1 MSWEDVIKMKNIFG
15 ETVSPYEEK
24 YLKKIMDEFL
34 QDIDFAG
41 SMGIVLQVALRMRNY
56 FDKNSEVF
64 KQSRIVLDAIDL
76 AEKEAKKLQT
86 LLKDKY
92 VGDGNLLKE
101 WIGMRGEHNELYG

>member
-1 MSWEDVIKMKNIFG
+1 MSWEDVIKMKDIYG
-15 ETVSPYEEK
+15 ETVPPYEEK
-24 YLKKIMDEFL
+24 YLKEIMDEFL

-41 SMGIVLQVALRMRNY
+41 SMGIVLQVALRMKNY

-64 KQSRIVLDAIDL
+64 QQSRKVLEAINL
-76 AEKEAKKLQT
+76 AEKEAEKLQT

-101 WIGMRGEHNELYG
+101 

>member
-1 MSWEDVIKMKNIFG
+1 MSWKEIVKMKNIYG
-15 ETVSPYEEK
+15 ETVSSSEEK

-41 SMGIVLQVALRMRNY
+41 SMGIVFQVANRMGKY

-64 KQSRIVLDAIDL
+64 QQSREVLEAIDL
-76 AEKEAKKLQT
+76 AEKEAKKLQI

-101 WIGMRGEHNELYG
+101 

>member
-1 MSWEDVIKMKNIFG
+1 MSWEDIIKMKNIYG
-15 ETVSPYEEK
+15 ETVSPYEERYFK
-24 YLKKIMDEFL
+24 EIMDEFL

-41 SMGIVLQVALRMRNY
+41 SMGIVFQVANRMGNY

-64 KQSRIVLDAIDL
+64 QQSREVLEAIDL
-76 AEKEAKKLQT
+76 AEKEAEKLQV

-101 WIGMRGEHNELYG
+101 

>member
-1 MSWEDVIKMKNIFG
+1 MSWEDVIKMKNIYG
-15 ETVSPYEEK
+15 ETVSPSEEK
-24 YLKKIMDEFL
+24 YFKNIMDEFL

-41 SMGIVLQVALRMRNY
+41 SMGIVFQVANRMGDY

-64 KQSRIVLDAIDL
+64 QQSRKVLEAINL
-76 AEKEAKKLQT
+76 AEKEAEKLQI

-101 WIGMRGEHNELYG
+101 